1 MESENPEIQ
10 QLRKEAEADTD
21 PRVDLAVER
30 TELAWERTQLAW
42 TRTTLTFIVSGIAL
56 DKGMEAIHAN
66 RLESGNALVQNAHAI
81 GITLSTGGT
90 ILLLIVTL
98 YYIKR
103 IRRLTIMKGAK
114 PVLIPA
120 VAISSILIIL
130 LGVIISFLLL
140 VS

>member
-1 MESENPEIQ
+1 MENEKPERQ

-21 PRVDLAVER
+21 PRVDLSIER

-42 TRTTLTFIVSGIAL
+42 IRTTLTFIASGIAL
-56 DKGMEAIHAN
+56 DKGMEAIHRD
-66 RLESGNALVQNAHAI
+66 RLESGSALVQNAHAI
-81 GITLSTGGT
+81 GITLSIGGT

-103 IRRLTIMKGAK
+103 VRRLAIMKGAK
-114 PVLIPA
+114 PVLIP
-120 VAISSILIIL
+120 VGAISSILIIL